1 MNNKIQEVADMAT
14 IFAGETMGTPA
25 HNYFECITQALNEII
40 AGVYKE
46 GDGKQ
51 YIANAFIAAEID
63 RQGDSCEN
71 V

>member
-25 HNYFECITQALNEII
+25 HDYFECITQALNEII
-40 AGVYKE
+40 SGVYKE
-46 GDGKQ
+46 GDGKI
-51 YIANAFIAAEID
+51 YLSNAFIAAEIC
-63 RQGDSCEN
+63 RQGDSDEN